1 MSWSKAAQKV
11 FYNSLITTTWH
22 TLVIWATAFW
32 YKQIPCRD
40 RIRPARQLVIP
51 TFTLSAK
58 QNQTKRMDGEEGSKA
73 TICPSEWGYN
83 WPSSAAAVTGKVL
96 CSFITILSQ
105 AAPGNRGTRVAQ
117 HPPSN
122 FLGFSSPCSS
132 SFCLQVGALCPKMW
146 SLIPQLKNS
155 TLCLWLEN

>member
-83 WPSSAAAVTGKVL
+83 WPRSAAAVTGKVL

-105 AAPGNRGTRVAQ
+105 AAPGNRGTWVAQ